1 VGSPKAVVMDFTAVE
16 KTSGVSDLPFTPLDS
31 MEQAMDRPQLSVVG
45 AGRED
50 DDRR

>member
-1 VGSPKAVVMDFTAVE
+1 MVMDFTAVE

-31 MEQAMDRPQLSVVG
+31 MEQAMVRPQLSVVG